1 MKKIKFLVIAVFA
14 CVLSVNAQNIELKSE
29 IDSLSYILGM
39 NIGTGM
45 LQQLQSLPGEEINMD
60 MLIVALSKALKG
72 ETLLFNN
79 EDAMAFLQGYFAKI
93 EAVEKAAQAEK
104 AQENKKAGEA
114 FLEKNKKRKGVTT
127 TKSGLQYEVIT
138 QGKGRK
144 PTAEDEVK
152 VHYRGTFIDGT
163 EFDSSY
169 SRNEPAVFGL
179 NQVIPGW
186 TEALQLMPEGSKW
199 KIFLPYNLGYGEHAM
214 ASIPAFSTLIFEV
227 ELIEIMPAK

>member
-14 CVLSVNAQNIELKSE
+14 CALSANAQNLKTE

-45 LQQLQSLPGEEINMD
+45 QQQILSLPGEKVNIDLFVN
-60 MLIVALSKALKG
+60 ALSKALRG
-72 ETLLFNN
+72 EELLISSN
-79 EDAMAFLQGYFAKI
+79 EEAMAFLQGYFAKI
-93 EAVEKAAQAEK
+93 EAAENAVQAEK
-104 AQENKKAGEA
+104 AQENKKAGEE
-114 FLEKNKKRKGVTT
+114 FLAKNKKRKGVTT
-127 TKSGLQYEVIT
+127 TASGLQYEIIT
-138 QGKGRK
+138 KGTGRK

-169 SRNEPAVFGL
+169 ARNEPAVFRL
-179 NQVIPGW
+179 NQVISGW

-199 KIFLPYNLGYGEHAM
+199 KIYLPYNLGYGEHAM

-227 ELIEIMPAK
+227 ELLEVMSK